1 MMKTIGAL
9 ASGRGSD
16 FQSIIDHISLGVL
29 KNARIGVLI
38 SNNSDAYALK
48 RAEQAG
54 IDPVYIEGI
63 QGKKFPS
70 SEVREKEREIFDRK
84 VLSVLKEHSVDLV
97 VLAGFMQVLAPF
109 FVDEYQW
116 RIMNIHPAKNMDK
129 YSGRGMYGERV
140 HEAVLKAGEK
150 ESGCT
155 IHYVDK
161 GVDTGP
167 IILQHTVPVKPN
179 DSAHTL
185 ADRILVHEHRLYS
198 KAVQLHIDG
207 RLKVVGRSVEK
218 DYSGNWEEEWNE
230 RQRAYI
236 EYQEAEWAKIG
247 KPLEDLL

>member
-1 MMKTIGAL
+1 MTKTVGVL

-16 FQSIIDHISLGVL
+16 FQSIIDNISLGVL
-29 KNARIGVLI
+29 MNARIGVLI
-38 SNNSDAYALK
+38 SNNADAYALE
-48 RAEQAG
+48 RAKQAG

-70 SEVREKEREIFDRK
+70 REAREKEREIFDRK
-84 VLSVLKEHSVDLV
+84 AVDVLKQYDVDLV
-97 VLAGFMQVLAPF
+97 VLAGFMQVLTPF
-109 FVDEYQW
+109 FVDEYLW
-116 RIMNIHPAKNMDK
+116 RIMNIHPAKNMEK
-129 YSGRGMYGERV
+129 YSGRGMYGDRV

-167 IILQHTVPVKPN
+167 IILQYTVPVKP
-179 DSAHTL
+179 DDTVHTL
-185 ADRILVHEHRLYS
+185 ADRILVYEHRLYS
-198 KAVQLHIDG
+198 KAIQLHIDG
-207 RLKVVGRSVEK
+207 RLKTVRGNVEK

-230 RQRAYI
+230 RQKTYI
-236 EYQEAEWAKIG
+236 EYQKAEWAKIG

>member
-1 MMKTIGAL
+1 MTKIIGVL

-38 SNNSDAYALK
+38 SNNADAYALK

-63 QGKKFPS
+63 QGKKFLS
-70 SEVREKEREIFDRK
+70 SEAREKEREIFDK
-84 VLSVLKEHSVDLV
+84 KAVGVLKQHNVDLV
-97 VLAGFMQVLAPF
+97 VLAGFMQVLTPF
-109 FVDEYQW
+109 FVDQYRW
-116 RIMNIHPAKNMDK
+116 RIMNIHPAKNMEK

-167 IILQHTVPVKPN
+167 IILQDTVPVKPSDN
-179 DSAHTL
+179 VHTL
-185 ADRILVHEHRLYS
+185 ADRILVYEHRLYS
-198 KAVQLHIDG
+198 KAAQLHIDG
-207 RLKVVGRSVEK
+207 RLKIVRVNVEK
-218 DYSGNWEEEWNE
+218 DYGGSWEEEWNE
-230 RQRAYI
+230 RQKAYI
-236 EYQEAEWAKIG
+236 EYQKTEWAKIG

>member
-1 MMKTIGAL
+1 MTNTIGVL

-38 SNNSDAYALK
+38 SNNADSYALK
-48 RAEQAG
+48 RAEQAR

-63 QGKKFPS
+63 QGRKFPS
-70 SEVREKEREIFDRK
+70 REAREKEREIFDKK
-84 VLSVLKEHSVDLV
+84 VIDALKQHEVDLV
-97 VLAGFMQVLAPF
+97 VLAGFMQVLTPF

-116 RIMNIHPAKNMDK
+116 RIMNIHPAKNMEK

-167 IILQHTVPVKPN
+167 IILQYTVPVKPS
-179 DSAHTL
+179 DTVHTL
-185 ADRILVHEHRLYS
+185 ADKILVYEHRLYS
-198 KAVQLHIDG
+198 KAIQLHIDG
-207 RLKVVGRSVEK
+207 RLKIVDGSVVK
-218 DYSGNWEEEWNE
+218 DYTRNWEEQWNE
-230 RQRAYI
+230 REKAYI
-236 EYQEAEWAKIG
+236 QYQEAEWAKIG

>member
-1 MMKTIGAL
+1 MKIIGVL

-38 SNNSDAYALK
+38 SNNADAYALK

-70 SEVREKEREIFDRK
+70 GEAREKEREIFDKK
-84 VLSVLKEHSVDLV
+84 VVSVLKQHSADLV
-97 VLAGFMQVLAPF
+97 VLAGFMQVLTPL

-116 RIMNIHPAKNMDK
+116 RIMNIHPAKNMEK
-129 YSGRGMYGERV
+129 YSGRGMYGDRV

-167 IILQHTVPVKPN
+167 IILQHTVPVKQGDN
-179 DSAHTL
+179 VHTL
-185 ADRILVHEHRLYS
+185 SDRILVHEHRSYS
-198 KAVQLHIDG
+198 KAIQLHIDG
-207 RLKVVGRSVEK
+207 RLKIVEGKVEK
-218 DYSGNWEEEWNE
+218 DYSGNWEEDWNE
-230 RQRAYI
+230 RQKAYI
-236 EYQEAEWAKIG
+236 KYQEAEWAKIG
-247 KPLEDLL
+247 KALEDLL

>member
-1 MMKTIGAL
+1 MTKIGVL

-29 KNARIGVLI
+29 KNARISVLI
-38 SNNSDAYALK
+38 SNNSNAYALK

-97 VLAGFMQVLAPF
+97 VLAGFMQVLTPF
-109 FVDEYQW
+109 FVDEYRW
-116 RIMNIHPAKNMDK
+116 RIMNIHPAKNMEK

-167 IILQHTVPVKPN
+167 IILQHTVLVKPN

-185 ADRILVHEHRLYS
+185 ADRILVYEHRLYS

-207 RLKVVGRSVEK
+207 RLKVVGRNVEK

-230 RQRAYI
+230 RQKAYI
-236 EYQEAEWAKIG
+236 EYQKAEWAKIG